1 MPTYDYECK
10 KCGAKMEVFQSIKAR
25 PLAKSH
31 CPTCAAVRP
40 VRRLIGTGG
49 AVLFKG
55 SGFYQTDYRSAGY
68 KEKAKSETE
77 SSKPA
82 RPSPIRKALPQS
94 PPSRPKPIRR
104 RSPRLPDGA
113 FAQSLAALSLWC
125 RPRSSSCPSVSIAAA
140 AASLA
145 GFVASAC

>member
-82 RPSPIRKALPQS
+82 PAKSSETKSSSPES
-94 PPSRPKPIRR
+94 PKPAKAD
-104 RSPRLPDGA
+104 SPKKPKT
-113 FAQSLAALSLWC
+113 S
-125 RPRSSSCPSVSIAAA
+125 
-140 AASLA
+140 
-145 GFVASAC
+145 

>member
-10 KCGAKMEVFQSIKAR
+10 KCGAKMEIFQSIKAR

-31 CPTCAAVRP
+31 CPSCDAARP

-77 SSKPA
+77 SAKPA
-82 RPSPIRKALPQS
+82 PAKSETKSSTPES
-94 PPSRPKPIRR
+94 PKPAKAD
-104 RSPRLPDGA
+104 SPKKPK
-113 FAQSLAALSLWC
+113 
-125 RPRSSSCPSVSIAAA
+125 SS
-140 AASLA
+140 
-145 GFVASAC
+145 